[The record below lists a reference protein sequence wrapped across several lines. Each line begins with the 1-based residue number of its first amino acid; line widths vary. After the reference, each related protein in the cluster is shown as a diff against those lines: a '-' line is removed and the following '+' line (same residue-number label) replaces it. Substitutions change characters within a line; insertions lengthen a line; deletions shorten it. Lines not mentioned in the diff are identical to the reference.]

1 MCTCSLHTCVHAE
14 TCIHTHTHAHT
25 RIDTDI
31 RTYIHTYIHAYD
43 TQVLGDLER
52 KMADAQA
59 KAAQHKVA
67 DEALQLAIDQV
78 AQGDLVEAR
87 HALELAKKAYK
98 VRPALRLCTPPWTPL
113 LHA

>member
-1 MCTCSLHTCVHAE
+1 MHTCVHADM
-14 TCIHTHTHAHT
+14 HTYAHTHAHT
-25 RIDTDI
+25 
-31 RTYIHTYIHAYD
+31 HTHTHTHTHDA
-43 TQVLGDLER
+43 QVLGDLER
-52 KMADAQA
+52 KIADAQA

>member
-1 MCTCSLHTCVHAE
+1 MQTCT
-14 TCIHTHTHAHT
+14 HTHTHAHT
-25 RIDTDI
+25 HIDTDL
-31 RTYIHTYIHAYD
+31 RTYTHKHTHTHTHD

-52 KMADAQA
+52 KIADAQA